1 MTDYR
6 ERPPY
11 EGDEPTDI
19 FDVFRAMTGRQVA
32 AFVLV
37 VIAATCSGLGVG
49 VALGAVFR

>member
-19 FDVFRAMTGRQVA
+19 FDVFRAMTLPQIA
-32 AFVLV
+32 ACVLV
-37 VIAATCSGLGVG
+37 VIGATCGGLGVG